1 MPVIDERIKEWA
13 TERQAEYID
22 AVNLYGSNQKAAV
35 ALKVGRRAVDKS
47 INCARAA
54 AARAGYAPECDMVR
68 TVPDGYKV
76 KGVSTYYNAQGK
88 PSGQWVKSSA
98 DSQRQAELMQAA
110 LEAMAEDLPKLPAV
124 PAPGATLDSLLAV
137 YPMGDPHIG
146 MLSWGEETGADFDL
160 RIAERDLCAAMAYL
174 VEQAPAA
181 KRAVIINLGDY
192 FHADNMAGM
201 TSRSGNVMDMDSR
214 LPKMFR
220 VGVKIMR
227 QLVDSALKKHDTVE
241 VVNAIGNHDDVL
253 AMVMSV
259 MLAQIYEDEPRIV
272 IHDQPTSRHY
282 IQHGKVL
289 IGVTHG
295 HQTKDTDLPGIMATE
310 RPKLWGD
317 TQYRYFYRGHHH
329 HDSLK
334 EYNGCI
340 VEQFRT
346 LAAGDAYS
354 VSGGYLSGRDMK
366 CIVHHAEY
374 GEVARNT
381 CALEMLA

>member
-1 MPVIDERIKEWA
+1 MQIDPELRSFA
-13 TERQAEYID
+13 TPRQLEYLE
-22 AVNLYGSNQKAAV
+22 AVAKHGSQQKAAAAMGV
-35 ALKVGRRAVDKS
+35 HRRSLDQSLAALRR
-47 INCARAA
+47 NAA
-54 AARAGYAPECDMVR
+54 QRGYAPECDMTR

-76 KGVSTYYNAQGK
+76 KGVSTYYNKDGK
-88 PSGQWVKSSA
+88 PTGQWVKSTA
-98 DSQRQAELMQAA
+98 DEQRQRELMQAA
-110 LEAMAEDLPKLPAV
+110 FEAMAEDLPTLPAA

-137 YPMGDPHIG
+137 YPMGDPHVG

-227 QLVDSALKKHDTVE
+227 QLVDSALRKHETVE
-241 VVNAIGNHDDVL
+241 VINAIGNHDDVL

-259 MLAQIYEDEPRIV
+259 MLAQIYENEPRIV

-310 RPKLWGD
+310 RPKQWGD

-346 LAAGDAYS
+346 LAAGDAYA

>member
-1 MPVIDERIKEWA
+1 MQIDPELRSFA
-13 TERQAEYID
+13 TPRQLEYID
-22 AVNLYGSNQKAAV
+22 AIEKHGSQQKAAQAMGLTRRTV
-35 ALKVGRRAVDKS
+35 DRGMETLRQKAALR
-47 INCARAA
+47 
-54 AARAGYAPECDMVR
+54 GYSPAHDMTR
-68 TVPDGYKV
+68 TVPEGYKV
-76 KGVSTYYNAQGK
+76 KGVSTYYNSKGVAA
-88 PSGQWVKSSA
+88 GQWVKSTA
-98 DSQRQAELMQAA
+98 DAERQREMMQAA
-110 LEAMAEDLPKLPAV
+110 CEAMAEDMPKLPAA
-124 PAPGATLDSLLAV
+124 PAPGATLGSLLAV
-137 YPMGDPHIG
+137 YPLGDPHVG

-174 VEQAPAA
+174 VQQAPAA

-192 FHADNMAGM
+192 FHADNMVGM

-220 VGVKIMR
+220 VGIKIMR
-227 QLVDSALKKHDTVE
+227 QLIDSALKKHETVE

-259 MLAQIYEDEPRIV
+259 MLANIYENEPRII

-295 HQTKDTDLPGIMATE
+295 HQTKDTELPGIMATE
-310 RPKLWGD
+310 RPKLWGN

-346 LAAGDAYS
+346 LAAGDAYA
-354 VSGGYLSGRDMK
+354 VSGGFLSGRDMK
-366 CIVHHAEY
+366 CIIHHSEY

>member
-1 MPVIDERIKEWA
+1 MQIDPELRSFA
-13 TERQAEYID
+13 TPRQLEYLD
-22 AVNLYGSNQKAAV
+22 AVEKHGSNQKAAAAMGV
-35 ALKVGRRAVDKS
+35 NRRSIDQSLAALRR
-47 INCARAA
+47 NAA
-54 AARAGYAPECDMVR
+54 QRGYAPECDMTR
-68 TVPDGYKV
+68 IVPDGYKV
-76 KGVSTYYNAQGK
+76 KGISTYYNAKGK
-88 PSGQWVKSSA
+88 PSGQWVKSTA
-98 DSQRQAELMQAA
+98 DEQRQRELMQAA
-110 LEAMAEDLPKLPAV
+110 FEAMAEDLPTLPAV

-137 YPMGDPHIG
+137 YPMGDPHVG

-227 QLVDSALKKHDTVE
+227 QLVDSALRKHETVE
-241 VVNAIGNHDDVL
+241 VINAIGNHDDVL

-259 MLAQIYEDEPRIV
+259 MLAQIYENEPRIV

-310 RPKLWGD
+310 RPKQWGD

-346 LAAGDAYS
+346 LAAGDAYA

>member
-1 MPVIDERIKEWA
+1 MQIDPELRSFA
-13 TERQAEYID
+13 TPRQLEYID
-22 AVNLYGSNQKAAV
+22 AIEKHGSQQKAAK
-35 ALKVGRRAVDKS
+35 ALGIGRRTLDQGMVLLRK
-47 INCARAA
+47 NAA
-54 AARAGYAPECDMVR
+54 LRGYSPAHDMVR
-68 TVPDGYKV
+68 TVPDGFKV
-76 KGVSTYYNAQGK
+76 KGVSTYYNAAGK
-88 PSGQWVKSSA
+88 PSGQWVKSTA
-98 DSQRQAELMQAA
+98 DEQRQREMMQAA
-110 LEAMAEDLPKLPAV
+110 LEAMSEDMPKLPAAA
-124 PAPGATLDSLLAV
+124 APGTTLDSLLAV
-137 YPMGDPHIG
+137 YPLGDPHIG

-174 VEQAPAA
+174 VQQAPAA

-192 FHADNMAGM
+192 FHADNMVGM

-227 QLVDSALKKHDTVE
+227 QLIDSALKKHETVE

-259 MLAQIYEDEPRIV
+259 MLANIYENEPRII

-295 HQTKDTDLPGIMATE
+295 HQTKDAELPGIMATE
-310 RPKLWGD
+310 RPRLWGD

-346 LAAGDAYS
+346 LAAGDAYA
-354 VSGGYLSGRDMK
+354 VSGGFLSGRDMK
-366 CIVHHAEY
+366 CIVHHADY

>member
-1 MPVIDERIKEWA
+1 MQVIDPRIKEWA
-13 TERQAEYID
+13 TERQKEFID
-22 AVNLYGSNQKAAV
+22 AVNVHGSNQKAAA
-35 ALKVGRRAVDKS
+35 ALGIGRRTIDQAIKR
-47 INCARAA
+47 AKAA
-54 AARAGYAPECDMVR
+54 AARAGYSPDHDMVR
-68 TVPDGYKV
+68 TVPDGFKV
-76 KGVSTYYNAQGK
+76 KGVSTFYNKDGK
-88 PSGQWVKSSA
+88 PTAQWVKSSA
-98 DSQRQAELMQAA
+98 DEERQRQMMQAA
-110 LEAMAEDLPKLPAV
+110 FEAMAEELPKLP
-124 PAPGATLDSLLAV
+124 PAPGPGETLDSLLAV
-137 YPMGDPHIG
+137 YPLGDPHVG

-227 QLVDSALKKHDTVE
+227 QLVDSALKKHETVE
-241 VVNAIGNHDDVL
+241 VINAIGNHDDVL

-259 MLAQIYEDEPRIV
+259 MLAQIYENEPRIV

-346 LAAGDAYS
+346 LAAGDAYA